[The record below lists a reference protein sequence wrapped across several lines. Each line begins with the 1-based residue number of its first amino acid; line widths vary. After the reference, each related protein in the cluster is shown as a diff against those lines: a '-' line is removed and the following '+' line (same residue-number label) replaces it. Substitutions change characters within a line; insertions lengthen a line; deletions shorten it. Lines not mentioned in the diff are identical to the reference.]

1 MEGRGEG
8 GLPQWEKK
16 ARGGGLQKC
25 EDAMNELSRI
35 QRLLGKNEFEKLSYS
50 FVLFSLFYIV

>member
-1 MEGRGEG
+1 MGGRGEG
-8 GLPQWEKK
+8 ELPQWEKK

-25 EDAMNELSRI
+25 EDTMNELSRI

-50 FVLFSLFYIV
+50 WPSG